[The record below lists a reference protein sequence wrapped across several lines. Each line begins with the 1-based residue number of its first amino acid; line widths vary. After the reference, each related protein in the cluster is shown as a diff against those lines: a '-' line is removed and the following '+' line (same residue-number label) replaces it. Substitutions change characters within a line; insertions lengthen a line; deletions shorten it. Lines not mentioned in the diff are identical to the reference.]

1 MENQRIREAAR
12 EAGVCLWE
20 IGERIGL
27 NDGNFSRKLRRE
39 LDAEETERLL
49 CIIAEISEEKKV
61 KRHEGV

>member
-1 MENQRIREAAR
+1 MKNQRIREAAR

-39 LDAEETERLL
+39 LDDAETERVLT
-49 CIIAEISEEKKV
+49 IIREISEGREK
-61 KRHEGV
+61 HE